1 MTTEEEKIYEDKLDA
16 ALLRYETAIDSF
28 LTPGTTAALA
38 ELVLLKA
45 APILRK
51 NIAAEIRA
59 LMGDEEGHPEYCEA
73 LEDAA
78 KLVEEVCK

>member
-1 MTTEEEKIYEDKLDA
+1 MTTEEEKIYEDELDA
-16 ALLRYETAIDSF
+16 ALVRYETEIDSF
-28 LTPGTTAALA
+28 LSPGTTAALA

-45 APILRK
+45 IPILCK

-59 LMGDEEGHPEYCEA
+59 LMGGEEGRPEYCEA

-78 KLVEEVCK
+78 KLVEEIGK